1 MEQPTIRK
9 IIHIDMDAFY
19 ASVEQRDNPDL
30 RGKPVAVGGSAT
42 AALLIQIASELLTAS
57 PTMRQR
63 ANITLTDLAAA
74 EKVRKSL
81 LKTTKP

>member
-1 MEQPTIRK
+1 MESTYVAHKLSSLSPSATPARSPRRK
-9 IIHIDMDAFY
+9 A
-19 ASVEQRDNPDL
+19 NGP
-30 RGKPVAVGGSAT
+30 AT

-74 EKVRKSL
+74 DKVRKSL
-81 LKTTKP
+81 IKNPVQI

>member
-1 MEQPTIRK
+1 MESTYIANRLSSLSPSTALTRSPRRK
-9 IIHIDMDAFY
+9 A
-19 ASVEQRDNPDL
+19 N
-30 RGKPVAVGGSAT
+30 GSAT

-74 EKVRKSL
+74 DKVRKSL
-81 LKTTKP
+81 FKTPVKS